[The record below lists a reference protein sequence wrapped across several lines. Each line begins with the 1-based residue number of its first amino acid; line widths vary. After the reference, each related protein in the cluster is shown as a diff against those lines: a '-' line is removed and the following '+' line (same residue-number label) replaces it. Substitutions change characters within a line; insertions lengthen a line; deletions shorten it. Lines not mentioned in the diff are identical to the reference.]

1 MSAEVKEFVCI
12 GCPMGCPL
20 QLTHEGRT
28 IVKVDGHQC
37 GRGSKYAKQEFTDP
51 RRSLSTTVRVRGGR
65 WARLPVKVSRQVPK
79 ERVRE
84 VAALIHAL
92 QIEAPVAMGQVLL
105 RNVLGDSAIEVVAT
119 RSMPGMDRNG
129 DGAAA

>member
-1 MSAEVKEFVCI
+1 MSTDVKEFVCI

-20 QLTHEGRT
+20 QLTHEGPT
-28 IVKVDGHQC
+28 IVEVKGHQC
-37 GRGSKYAKQEFTDP
+37 SRGSKYAKQEFTDP
-51 RRSLSTTVRVRGGR
+51 RRSLSTTIRVRGGR
-65 WARLPVKVSRQVPK
+65 WARLPVKVTRQVPK

-84 VAALIHAL
+84 VAALIHGIE
-92 QIEAPVAMGQVLL
+92 IEAPVAMGQVLL

-119 RSMPGMDRNG
+119 RSMPRLDRNV